1 MNVSDTNDKTP
12 TLVYKITLAVCS
24 ILLLTLFYSN
34 HFHNP
39 FEFDDEHTIVNN
51 ASIRNLKNIPSFFT
65 DATTTSSL
73 PKNQAYRPGLTTLN
87 TIDYAIGGKE
97 VPDPFYYHIS
107 IFLSLLVLG
116 VCLFRFICILL
127 KPYTNSEQN
136 FLWSLFLSLL
146 FCIHTANSQTINYII
161 ARADSFSTLMVLL
174 AFLMYIRFPLAKKY
188 FLYLIPVV
196 IGFSVKEPAIMF
208 VPLLMVYQLLFES
221 APANGKHPFH
231 YSAILNALKRNIIP
245 LLLIAFLYFFSQH
258 LTPKT
263 WDSGNADRWAYLIS
277 QPFAIIHY
285 FNNFFLPFNLV
296 IDTDWE
302 LLDSISD
309 DRFIVGTA
317 FILLLVIIIFKTAQK
332 HPVAAFGLSWFLLA
346 LAPTSSIIP
355 LSEVLNDHRPFFAY
369 IGLCLS
375 SVYGLIWVYKNYNA
389 TRPLK
394 SLYLTLLPFI
404 LILHGIGTYRQNSI
418 WHSSESVWKEAT
430 IKAPKNGRA
439 WMNYGISLMARAAY
453 PEAQAALEKAK
464 QLWPYYP
471 YLYINT
477 GILNSAIN
485 KNAEAET
492 DFLKAKALDNQ
503 NPEVYVYYSRF
514 LMKMKRYPEAIR
526 ILNSGLQLS
535 PAHTELNRLKAEAEL
550 MANAPEDIYQLKLKE
565 AAEKVKLQPNHETY
579 LELSLAYYT
588 AGQFEECIKAC
599 ETALTY
605 KADYALAYNNI
616 CSAYNQLKQW
626 DKAIEAGQKGLQ
638 IDPQNELLKGNLN
651 IALNNKGK

>member
-1 MNVSDTNDKTP
+1 MNGINTSDKSLSP
-12 TLVYKITLAVCS
+12 VIKIALAACAA
-24 ILLLTLFYSN
+24 LLLALVYSN

-51 ASIRNLKNIPSFFT
+51 AAIRDLKNIPRFFT

-97 VPDPFYYHIS
+97 IPDPFYYHLS

-116 VCLFRFICILL
+116 ACLFRFSSILL
-127 KPYTNSEQN
+127 KPYTNSSQN

-174 AFLMYIRFPLAKKY
+174 AFLMYTGLPIAKKY

-208 VPLLMVYQLLFES
+208 VPLLMVYQLLFEPS
-221 APANGKHPFH
+221 YRNNEHPFH
-231 YSAILNALKRNIIP
+231 YKAILKILQRNIIP
-245 LLLIAFLYFFSQH
+245 LLLIAFLYLFSQR

-285 FNNFFLPFNLV
+285 FNNFFFPFNLV

-309 DRFIVGTA
+309 DRFIVGFA
-317 FILLLVIIIFKTAQK
+317 FLSLMVILIYKTAK
-332 HPVAAFGLSWFLLA
+332 HHPLVAFGLSWFLLA

-369 IGLCLS
+369 IGLCLV
-375 SVYGLIWVYKNYNA
+375 SVYGLLWLYKTYQSKI
-389 TRPLK
+389 PLK
-394 SLYLTLLPFI
+394 KIYFVTLPLIF
-404 LILHGIGTYRQNSI
+404 ILHGIGTYRQNII
-418 WHSSESVWKEAT
+418 WSSSERVWQEAT
-430 IKAPKNGRA
+430 IKAPRNGRA

-453 PEAQAALEKAK
+453 PEAQKALEKAK

-477 GILNSAIN
+477 GILNSALN
-485 KNAEAET
+485 KNPEAET
-492 DFLKAKALDNQ
+492 DFLKALELDNQ

-514 LMKMKRYPEAIR
+514 LLKMKRYTDAANLI
-526 ILNSGLQLS
+526 NSGLQLS
-535 PAHTELNRLKAEAEL
+535 PAHTELNRLKTEATLLVESPDNIL
-550 MANAPEDIYQLKLKE
+550 QIKIKE
-565 AAEKVKLQPNHETY
+565 AAEKAKLQPGQETY
-579 LELSLAYYT
+579 LELSLAYYN
-588 AGQFEECIKAC
+588 AGQFEDCIRAC

-605 KADYALAYNNI
+605 KEDYALAYNNI

-626 DKAIEAGQKGLQ
+626 NKAIEAGQKGLQ
-638 IDPQNELLKGNLN
+638 FDPQNELLKGNLN
-651 IALNNKGK
+651 IALNNKEK